1 MKDKIVESKDIE
13 DTGYLSEIDN
23 LFFTV
28 TVVNLVGRLLF
39 QDRFKNFCFHWN
51 SIYLDFVK
59 CEAPC
64 KSYAIVTL
72 ECRPE
77 VRP

>member
-13 DTGYLSEIDN
+13 DTGCSSEIDN

-39 QDRFKNFCFHWN
+39 EDRFKNLCYH
-51 SIYLDFVK
+51 
-59 CEAPC
+59 
-64 KSYAIVTL
+64 
-72 ECRPE
+72 
-77 VRP
+77 

>member
-13 DTGYLSEIDN
+13 DTGYSSEIDN

-39 QDRFKNFCFHWN
+39 QDRFKNFCFH
-51 SIYLDFVK
+51 
-59 CEAPC
+59 
-64 KSYAIVTL
+64 
-72 ECRPE
+72 
-77 VRP
+77 